1 MIRNFKDTEPM
12 TPKQAIALL
21 IAMIL
26 MSAFF
31 SVPHAIAE
39 MEEEDFDAADVVIL
53 NDPTFFL
60 FDEDEYAIPV
70 ISSGEVKRRSG
81 QIHHSRTAAGS

>member
-39 MEEEDFDAADVVIL
+39 IEEELGGV
-53 NDPTFFL
+53 
-60 FDEDEYAIPV
+60 
-70 ISSGEVKRRSG
+70 R
-81 QIHHSRTAAGS
+81 

>member
-31 SVPHAIAE
+31 SVISY
-39 MEEEDFDAADVVIL
+39 V
-53 NDPTFFL
+53 PTGT
-60 FDEDEYAIPV
+60 PV
-70 ISSGEVKRRSG
+70 
-81 QIHHSRTAAGS
+81 